1 MFIGYLAL
9 MSYFMQGNKI
19 DDYAIYTL
27 LVIYIVHVILMKMN
41 HSYEVALKKS
51 VASFLEVRELNRL
64 ANENMSHFHYNLDT
78 RNPSIEILNKIN
90 FRQEGEIL
98 IFENS
103 YNKNSNGAGGQFM
116 AKQNNQ
122 IRYRMRPINRI
133 KIREERFATPDNRSL
148 MVKARMK
155 QAVIKILTKLQA
167 FHIYEKIKRNK
178 HCVIPVNKFIKDYHP
193 VSKGDGKGEPSI
205 YGGVVSLGKGTNM
218 LMKNNFSSEESEEIF
233 DDEIQSSSE
242 DLASSANNQSVVSGR
257 LSQGESEVNSPE
269 KSMRIE
275 GKNQ

>member
-1 MFIGYLAL
+1 MFICYLGL

-27 LVIYIVHVILMKMN
+27 LVIYIVHVVLMKMN

-51 VASFLEVRELNRL
+51 VASFLEVRELRRL

-78 RNPSIEILNKIN
+78 RNPSIEILNKIY

-98 IFENS
+98 IFENN
-103 YNKNSNGAGGQFM
+103 YNKNFNGQGGQFM

-178 HCVIPVNKFIKDYHP
+178 HCVIPVNKFVKDYHP
-193 VSKGDGKGEPSI
+193 VPKLDGKEGSI
-205 YGGVVSLGKGTNM
+205 YGGVVSMGKGVGQLNM
-218 LMKNNFSSEESEEIF
+218 NNIGSEESEEIF
-233 DDEIQSSSE
+233 DDEIQSTSE
-242 DLASSANNQSVVSGR
+242 DQISGSGNQSVVSGR
-257 LSQGESEVNSPE
+257 LSHAESGGEISNNN
-269 KSMRIE
+269 
-275 GKNQ
+275 GKNGIII